1 MNAKAAASRYQRQ
14 VAEISRLPGNEV
26 CADCR
31 GRNPRWAS
39 HNLGIFLCVQCAGV
53 HRKMGTHISKVKSLT
68 LDEWTKEQV
77 ERMREYG
84 NDRSNAYYNPDE
96 KRNRPPA
103 NVGDGERDSEVER
116 FIRNKYEFRKFIDRK
131 PPPVPV
137 KDASGSGASRR
148 PDYSSRT
155 ASSSSTS
162 GGGGGWGAAS
172 RLSPVDMRS
181 GRTSPPR
188 ALHPSNS
195 ASGRDIHRSRTAPIP
210 TSWKEAQRAVS
221 PLPPLAGS
229 GSQTTA
235 STTPGIST
243 SSARSTAP
251 PSSARQPSSSSSY
264 LSSTYQPSTNGL
276 HAVNG
281 SAPAPLQRAS
291 SAQSLT
297 VNGHSAFP
305 TSSQH
310 FNHQASNGPAAATS
324 SSFQGRSAVFDD
336 LLQLASPAAPV
347 QQASSFG
354 GVGNPWGGMQQPM
367 TSGVAMN
374 GMQANGVNG
383 MGVGMNPWARQQQ
396 CPSVNGMPNQATG
409 MTYTSPAAGGGNYF
423 QQSGS
428 GQQSGHLTPQ
438 NLGSMA
444 FSPQIQQQQQQ
455 AYFQT
460 QPQAQAQ
467 LQPFSSS
474 FGTMSGGGGASSP
487 TNPFGISGPT
497 CGSGSQQQQQPVQ
510 MGFPPGQQPLQ
521 PQDTVQMMGQQRL
534 QNGQVFQDWT
544 SRMMPSSQQG
554 QGQGGGAWG

>member
-84 NDRSNAYYNPDE
+84 NEKSNAYYNPDE

-131 PPPVPV
+131 PPPVPI
-137 KDASGSGASRR
+137 KDASGSDSSRR
-148 PDYSSRT
+148 PGYTSRT

-162 GGGGGWGAAS
+162 GAGGGWGAAS

-188 ALHPSNS
+188 GSDPSNS

-229 GSQTTA
+229 SQQTTT
-235 STTPGIST
+235 STTPAISV
-243 SSARSTAP
+243 SSARSAAL
-251 PSSARQPSSSSSY
+251 PSSAGQPSSSSTY

-276 HAVNG
+276 SAVNG
-281 SAPAPLQRAS
+281 GAPGHLQRAS
-291 SAQSLT
+291 SAQNLT
-297 VNGHSAFP
+297 SNGGSAFP
-305 TSSQH
+305 TSSQA
-310 FNHQASNGPAAATS
+310 FNGQASSGAAPAAS

-336 LLQLASPAAPV
+336 LLQLASPAPPT

-354 GVGNPWGGMQQPM
+354 GVGNPWGGMQPAA
-367 TSGVAMN
+367 TGVTMN
-374 GMQANGVNG
+374 GMQGNGMNG
-383 MGVGMNPWARQQQ
+383 MGAGMNPWAQQQ
-396 CPSVNGMPNQATG
+396 QQQTQYSQMNGMLNQPTG
-409 MTYTSPAAGGGNYF
+409 MAYSSPAAGSYF
-423 QQSGS
+423 QQPGG

-444 FSPQIQQQQQQ
+444 FSPQIQQQQQHQQ
-455 AYFQT
+455 AYFQ
-460 QPQAQAQ
+460 PQAQS
-467 LQPFSSS
+467 QPFSSS
-474 FGTMSGGGGASSP
+474 FGTTPAGSG
-487 TNPFGISGPT
+487 NPFGSSAPNFSSGF
-497 CGSGSQQQQQPVQ
+497 QQQQQQAPPVQ
-510 MGFPPGQQPLQ
+510 MGFQPGQQPLQ
-521 PQDTVQMMGQQRL
+521 PQDTVQMMGEQRL

-544 SRMMPSSQQG
+544 SRMMPSSQQQQQG
-554 QGQGGGAWG
+554 QQGGGGWR